1 MNLTKKLAATALSA
15 ALVCTLLPVPAF
27 AATTSDSTA
36 ATETRTVQWTSLE
49 EQPEFAKTISV
60 SGVEYTLTGT
70 PSIKEIKSETGK
82 VPADH
87 TETIECWPNALD
99 ATIASFSDTWTIDTD
114 EASGSIPKEGVSYT
128 AQEARRSWEVNA
140 TQTYTGLPT
149 NDVDQ
154 IAAEISYNNP
164 DTGNDLTLAL
174 ASISWDV
181 TGYDARGRAN
191 SYTAN
196 CIYRGED
203 SDVVVDHYVVTATW
217 AGQVDSKT
225 PVITYEATLIYAAPE
240 TETAPAIE
248 VETEVQSQPFNW
260 LPVAVGVAAAAGFSG
275 LLGAYWHRSRFR
287 IVKREQDVEKTV
299 ARVAI
304 KKKEGTLEVVIPSSV
319 AIETPGRFIG
329 YMPRKWVKRGWP
341 CKVMK
346 ADGSVITEGKTQATY
361 DLKALLLTVELSDY
375 VKV

>member
-27 AATTSDSTA
+27 AATPSDSTA

-154 IAAEISYNNP
+154 IAAEILYTNP

-225 PVITYEATLIYAAPE
+225 PVITYQATLTYAATAPE
-240 TETAPAIE
+240 VAPAIE
-248 VETEVQSQPFNW
+248 VETQVQAQPFDW
-260 LPVAVGVAAAAGFSG
+260 LPLAAGAALAAAAIGAGF
-275 LLGAYWHRSRFR
+275 LYWHRSREVR
-287 IVKREQDVEKTV
+287 ICLVKDAQAATTLDKKNLKTV
-299 ARVAI
+299 AHVRAKNTQSGEQAI
-304 KKKEGTLEVVIPSSV
+304 DLPETLNI
-319 AIETPGRFIG
+319 
-329 YMPRKWVKRGWP
+329 
-341 CKVMK
+341 
-346 ADGSVITEGKTQATY
+346 ATTRY
-361 DLKALLLTVELSDY
+361 ALLLPSYRANGSVLNVMQCNKLLLSLKAHKI
-375 VKV
+375 VPLF

>member
-60 SGVEYTLTGT
+60 SGVEYTLAGT

-87 TETIECWPNALD
+87 TETIECWPNDLD
-99 ATIASFSDTWTIDTD
+99 ATIASFSDMWTIDTD

-154 IAAEISYNNP
+154 IAAEISYTNP

-225 PVITYEATLIYAAPE
+225 PVITYEATLTYAAPE

-248 VETEVQSQPFNW
+248 VETQVQSQPFNW
-260 LPVAVGVAAAAGFSG
+260 LPVVIGVVAAAAAGSAGIFIWRRIKNVSLCKLESNG
-275 LLGAYWHRSRFR
+275 EKLVCKARLHAKRGANGR
-287 IVKREQDVEKTV
+287 
-299 ARVAI
+299 
-304 KKKEGTLEVVIPSSV
+304 TLVIP
-319 AIETPGRFIG
+319 ARF
-329 YMPRKWVKRGWP
+329 
-341 CKVMK
+341 
-346 ADGSVITEGKTQATY
+346 
-361 DLKALLLTVELSDY
+361 DLKKDEGQWYLVLSKSIADSNRFTVTWCGSEIYCGGAWGKIKL
-375 VKV
+375 